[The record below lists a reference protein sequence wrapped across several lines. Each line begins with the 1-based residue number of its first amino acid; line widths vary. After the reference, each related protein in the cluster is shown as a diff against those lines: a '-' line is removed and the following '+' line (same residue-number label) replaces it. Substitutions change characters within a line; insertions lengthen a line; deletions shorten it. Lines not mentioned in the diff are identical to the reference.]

1 MANFCK
7 HCGSPIEPDSKFCES
22 CGKPI
27 KEKSEADIPKAEA
40 PQPQVPTVQPEVIP
54 EPPAEPEIIAKPAVE
69 PEHVGKVVNETAQT
83 VITAGVTEQAPQKLG
98 HNVPTAPQPPY
109 PPYPPYPPQPQQPE
123 KPKKKKTGLIIGIV
137 AGAAV
142 LLAAIITVVFVFILP
157 SQSGDYF
164 LYSYT
169 KGDYD
174 DYIFTLCSKGEK
186 VPFKLSL
193 SGNSAE
199 IYDTEGEL
207 YGELRCDKNSQ
218 EGTLVYSGSSDA
230 HKVGVSAEE
239 GCVIITDG
247 DARIEYRAVTPEIK
261 KSVEGTYVLQD
272 MRYDTYQEP
281 GAALERMA
289 QIEYHIAN
297 KLEINALDE
306 NNRSGIT
313 TITDGRKSLDISFSF
328 NTMCGTSRQL
338 ISDGETNIFVC
349 ADENT
354 FRLYSIE
361 GGSVNYYIKP
371 EAIDFNSVAGE
382 YDFVRVSGTD
392 SYDKLVELME
402 LLNEDRDSISLTM
415 RADGAGT
422 IVSNAKHIFELEV
435 DSGNMLGKIAASGT
449 SSTFNIYMAVNQNNL
464 VIYWYDAFL
473 CFIFKKTGAP
483 SSGDVKPQSV
493 DLSSYAGDYVL
504 TDASTDTE
512 DDYIGYLEINS
523 YKIPS
528 QLKLN
533 DNASGQIL
541 YSNGNTFA
549 DFTIT
554 SSDLSGTIKFTNSG
568 DVYDLSAEVG
578 ENTIRLSTPGYADL
592 TYQKPESIGLFSGF
606 GDYVLTGYSSKDTE
620 DRLEEDSV
628 ENRKLMCKLSAD
640 TSGKGKVLY
649 TDSSTHLDFQ
659 TDLSKMTFTGTD
671 WNGEE
676 FTGYFVLKGNE
687 LRMYYGFRK
696 FVFNN
701 APTAALKELEGLISD
716 LTYYVTGKN
725 KTNNPSDA
733 KFDYASVKI
742 SDNKVS
748 ISLFPPIDMSYSPT
762 KSKAQNILER
772 AKKSRE
778 NRFESGLLDNT
789 SMVTTFTPA
798 TDSAGDQFDA
808 FVTVSGN
815 TISVYDTTNDAVY
828 RFEFEEDDADAEE

>member
-69 PEHVGKVVNETAQT
+69 PEHVGEVVNETAQT

-137 AGAAV
+137 AGAAI

-230 HKVGVSAEE
+230 HKVGVSAEK
-239 GCVIITDG
+239 GSVIITDG

-354 FRLYSIE
+354 FRFYSIE

-382 YDFVRVSGTD
+382 YDFVRASGTD
-392 SYDKLVELME
+392 NSETIIGIKDS
-402 LLNEDRDSISLTM
+402 LNDDRDSISLTM

-422 IVSNAKHIFELEV
+422 VYYISQNLLELEV
-435 DSGNMLGKIAASGT
+435 DPGDMLGKLAVSD
-449 SSTFNIYMAVNQNNL
+449 SSSLNIYMAVNQNNL
-464 VIYWYDAFL
+464 VIYCYEGFL
-473 CFIFKKTGAP
+473 CLTFKKTGTS

-523 YKIPS
+523 YEIPS

-533 DNASGQIL
+533 NNASGQIL
-541 YSNGNTFA
+541 FSDGDTFA

-554 SSDLSGTIKFTNSG
+554 SSDLSGTINFTNSG
-568 DVYDLSAEVG
+568 NVYDLSAEVG

-606 GDYVLTGYSSKDTE
+606 GDYVLTDWFSKNID
-620 DRLEEDSV
+620 DVLEDSIV
-628 ENRKLMCKLSAD
+628 GNYKLPCKLSAD
-640 TSGKGKVLY
+640 TSGKGKLLY
-649 TDSSTHLDFQ
+649 TDGSTDYEFQ
-659 TDLSKMTFTGTD
+659 TDLSKMTFTGTNWD
-671 WNGEE
+671 GKEY
-676 FTGYFVLKGNE
+676 TGYFVLQGNE
-687 LRMYYGFRK
+687 LRMYCGLRK
-696 FVFNN
+696 YVFTN
-701 APTAALKELEGLISD
+701 APTEALRELEGLISD

-762 KSKAQNILER
+762 KSTAQNILER

-798 TDSAGDQFDA
+798 TDSAGEQFDA

-815 TISVYDTTNDAVY
+815 TLSVYDTTNLAVY